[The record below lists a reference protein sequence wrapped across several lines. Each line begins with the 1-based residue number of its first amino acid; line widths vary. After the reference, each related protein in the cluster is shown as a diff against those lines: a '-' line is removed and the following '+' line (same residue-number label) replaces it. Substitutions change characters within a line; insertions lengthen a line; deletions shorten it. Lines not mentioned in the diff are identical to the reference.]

1 MDTWTLGEKFKAQA
15 IQIKQLETRIKHIE
29 GYLLKLTINNKVE
42 DEKVQDK
49 ESKSSGVRDRR
60 QVTKKS

>member
-49 ESKSSGVRDRR
+49 ESKSSGVRARR

>member
-42 DEKVQDK
+42 DEKVQDN

>member
-42 DEKVQDK
+42 DEIVQDK
-49 ESKSSGVRDRR
+49 ESKSSGVRARR

>member
-49 ESKSSGVRDRR
+49 ESKSSGVRARR
-60 QVTKKS
+60 QITKKS